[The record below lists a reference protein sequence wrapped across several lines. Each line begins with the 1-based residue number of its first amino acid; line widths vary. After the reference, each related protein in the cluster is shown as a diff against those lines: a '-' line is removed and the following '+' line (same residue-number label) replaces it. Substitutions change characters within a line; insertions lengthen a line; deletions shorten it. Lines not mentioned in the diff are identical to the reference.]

1 MASYLTLYVNG
12 SKLGK
17 KIGLA
22 VTDSV
27 TVGDRNASIVPNAL
41 QPKLTNSL
49 YSDTYNAYQLRQ
61 VLITLTFGGT
71 TTNHTYAS
79 ASSTSWTPLG
89 TIRTF
94 NDPWQTDRE
103 IVVSDYFNSSNPT
116 VSSLTGTLKLSKLN
130 YYLRNKTDGSTFTE
144 SYSGTATIGTFT
156 VKLNAPPTCS
166 YSYSY
171 DTVIPI
177 VGSTTYTASISS
189 LSAKYGGNITD
200 VCLRIGEQEVHRTSD
215 GNLAIKLN
223 AVGSFEP
230 KIEITDSRGQVGTY
244 TLPTIDVVEYSKP
257 TLNFTAERCNSSGIV
272 EEEGAYALITAK
284 FGYFD
289 AGGNCLLKPNYYLDG
304 SSSSNITWYGNYNFT
319 SGVSNPV
326 NWSNYAPDSPVTL
339 YGLCNTSF
347 STSRTYTLGLE
358 PRDNYYTGA
367 LITKTLNT
375 GFYTLDVGNAGKE
388 VVFGGA
394 ANTPS
399 SQVPSN
405 GLFRCDMDA
414 NFTGNLKKNGTD
426 VSLVG
431 HKHTHSDITD
441 WLNYTHP
448 VGSVICMGSNT
459 NPGNTLGGTWTLIDK
474 EFKTQEITSAFVRN
488 TTNTTSIDSQTV
500 ILSGRT
506 IWVRMGFTNKVA
518 LGDTAIEVAYL
529 GTSESAAFNKIGL
542 TSTPYLTRLCGW
554 SDGGNAIL
562 QMNLFAGEDSGH
574 YGRITSVDAQ
584 PATCAK
590 DSTVFFTAS
599 SRITDINKMLDS
611 FCDKFYWQRTA

>member
-1 MASYLTLYVNG
+1 MAYLTVQVNG
-12 SKLGK
+12 KNLGK
-17 KIGLA
+17 KMGIG
-22 VTDSV
+22 VSDSIY
-27 TVGDRNASIVPNAL
+27 VGDSNNSIVPRAL
-41 QPKLTNSL
+41 QTAITKSL
-49 YSDTYNAYQLRQ
+49 YDDTYNAYQLRQ
-61 VLITLTFGGT
+61 VLMTITFGGT
-71 TTNHTYAS
+71 TTNHTYSTTA
-79 ASSTSWTPLG
+79 TSWTPLG
-89 TIRTF
+89 TTRTF
-94 NDPWQTDRE
+94 NDPWLTDRQ
-103 IVVSDYFNSSNPT
+103 IVVSDFFNSSNPT
-116 VSSLTGTLKLSKLN
+116 VASINATLKLSRLN
-130 YYLRNKTDGSTFTE
+130 YNFRKTSGGTSVSD
-144 SYSGTATIGTFT
+144 SYEGTATIGSFQ

-166 YSYSY
+166 YSYHY

-177 VGSTTYTASISS
+177 VGSTTYTATISS
-189 LSAKYGGNITD
+189 LTAKYGGNITD
-200 VCLRIGEQEVHRTSD
+200 VCLRIGSQEVHRTST
-215 GNLAIKLN
+215 GNLSIKLN
-223 AVGSFEP
+223 ATGTFSPV
-230 KIEITDSRGQVGTY
+230 IEITDSRGQVGTY
-244 TLPTIDVVEYSKP
+244 TLPSITVVEYTKP
-257 TLNFTAERCNSSGIV
+257 TLTFDADRCDNRGIIQ
-272 EEEGAYALITAK
+272 EEGAYALITAK
-284 FGYFD
+284 FSYFD
-289 AGGNCLLKPNYYLDG
+289 AGGNHLLEPNFYIDG
-304 SSSSNITWYGNYNFT
+304 EPSGDITWYENYGYV

-326 NWSNYAPDSPVTL
+326 DWNNYAPSTPVIL
-339 YGLCNTSF
+339 YGLVTETF
-347 STSRTYTLGLE
+347 STSKTYTLGIE
-358 PRDNYYTGA
+358 PNDDYYTGA

-375 GFYTLDVGNAGKE
+375 GYYTMDVGCAGKAIA
-388 VVFGGA
+388 FGGA
-394 ANTPS
+394 ANTPA
-399 SQVPSN
+399 SQVPNN

-426 VSLVG
+426 VSVVG

-474 EFKTQEITSAFVRN
+474 EFKTQEITNAFVRN
-488 TTNTTSIDSQTV
+488 TTNTTSIDSQSV
-500 ILSGRT
+500 ILSGKS

-574 YGRITSVDAQ
+574 YGRVTSVDAQ

-611 FCDKFYWQRTA
+611 FCDKFYWKRTA